1 MFYIGIYRENVK
13 KSSCLK
19 PQGQELIFG
28 IKHHQVDLYQVCS
41 NNDPG
46 VKNGPAPGHMFY
58 IGLYRE
64 DKTSPS

>member
-1 MFYIGIYRENVK
+1 MFYIVLFWENVK

-41 NNDPG
+41 NYDPG
-46 VKNGPAPGHMFY
+46 VKNGPAPGSPV
-58 IGLYRE
+58 LYRIIYGRQ
-64 DKTSPS
+64 DIT